1 MQTIRRTLLFL
12 LVFLLAFS
20 FSSIAEQNTTS
31 LEGLVVQSE
40 EKLVYATGFSIT
52 HYQSG
57 FASFTLDAHPNQ
69 VFLLVPEGQLPPE
82 GLSENVV
89 VLRQPMGHITFNST
103 GMVSLVDAIG
113 GLDHIASV
121 GTDLK
126 GWYLDNVITKMK
138 AGEISFSGNYKA
150 PDFETLTKAGV
161 QLVIDTVR
169 LAENPE
175 VIAKYDE
182 LGIPWMIES
191 SSKEGHPL
199 GRVEWV
205 KLFGTLIGMKE
216 ESDRYFSQQAE
227 KVAQVKSADATG
239 KTVAMVYMSSD
250 GSKVF
255 CRNGGDYMASMINLA
270 GGEYIMKDLEPGK
283 TGTTSVTMEA
293 FYAACKDA
301 DYLFYVNHVQKFKTL
316 EDMVAFN
323 PLFADLKAVKEGQVY
338 ITSPDFSQST
348 AAIAGIIAD
357 MHAVLSNASIEST
370 HALNKLQ

>member
-1 MQTIRRTLLFL
+1 
-12 LVFLLAFS
+12 
-20 FSSIAEQNTTS
+20 
-31 LEGLVVQSE
+31 
-40 EKLVYATGFSIT
+40 
-52 HYQSG
+52 
-57 FASFTLDAHPNQ
+57 
-69 VFLLVPEGQLPPE
+69 
-82 GLSENVV
+82 
-89 VLRQPMGHITFNST
+89 MGHITFNST